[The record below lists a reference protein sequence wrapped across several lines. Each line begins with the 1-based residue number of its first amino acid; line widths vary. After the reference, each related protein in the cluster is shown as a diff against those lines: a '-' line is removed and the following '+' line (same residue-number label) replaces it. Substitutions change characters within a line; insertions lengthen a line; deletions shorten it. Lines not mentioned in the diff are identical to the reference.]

1 GINRLHYFGKIVLAD
16 KMSSTRN
23 NIQTMKKFRGW
34 ISILIL
40 ITFIITPSQPVHAAI
55 QYLATVTAPTDT
67 TTQPPTETPG
77 TPALTFTPSTTPSDT
92 STTTLMPLPAITL
105 IFPASTNTSTV
116 TITPV
121 PVSITET
128 PRPSG
133 GDELFTQSPRV
144 RLLTIMLVVLWM
156 FLAGFVIIYIRQFR

>member
-1 GINRLHYFGKIVLAD
+1 
-16 KMSSTRN
+16 
-23 NIQTMKKFRGW
+23 
-34 ISILIL
+34 
-40 ITFIITPSQPVHAAI
+40 
-55 QYLATVTAPTDT
+55 
-67 TTQPPTETPG
+67 
-77 TPALTFTPSTTPSDT
+77 
-92 STTTLMPLPAITL
+92 MPLPAITL

-133 GDELFTQSPRV
+133 GDELFTLSPRV
-144 RLLTIMLVVLWM
+144 RLLIIMLVALWM